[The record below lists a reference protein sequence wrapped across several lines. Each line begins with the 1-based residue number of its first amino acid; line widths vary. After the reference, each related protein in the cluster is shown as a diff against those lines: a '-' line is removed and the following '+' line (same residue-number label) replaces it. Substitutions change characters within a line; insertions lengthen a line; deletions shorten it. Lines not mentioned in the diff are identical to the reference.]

1 MTCLLPRQ
9 LTSFKIG
16 KCSVCNHNNPTYIYI
31 KDLNPSTPRSD
42 LYVTSPYNIHTLSN
56 RQVMRLVKPIS

>member
-1 MTCLLPRQ
+1 MHKNVKHI
-9 LTSFKIG
+9 KIQ
-16 KCSVCNHNNPTYIYI
+16 